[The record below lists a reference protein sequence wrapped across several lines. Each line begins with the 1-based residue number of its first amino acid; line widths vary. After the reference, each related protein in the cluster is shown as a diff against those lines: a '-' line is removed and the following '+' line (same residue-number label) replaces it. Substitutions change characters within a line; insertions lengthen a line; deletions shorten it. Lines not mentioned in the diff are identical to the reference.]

1 MIKNYVNIHFPKD
14 NKSSRKM
21 MINYAILYVENCFF
35 TDSSSVTLSN
45 NRDILAELGQNR
57 KFGTTFEKVC

>member
-21 MINYAILYVENCFF
+21 MINYAILYVENCFLL
-35 TDSSSVTLSN
+35 TLP
-45 NRDILAELGQNR
+45 Q
-57 KFGTTFEKVC
+57 